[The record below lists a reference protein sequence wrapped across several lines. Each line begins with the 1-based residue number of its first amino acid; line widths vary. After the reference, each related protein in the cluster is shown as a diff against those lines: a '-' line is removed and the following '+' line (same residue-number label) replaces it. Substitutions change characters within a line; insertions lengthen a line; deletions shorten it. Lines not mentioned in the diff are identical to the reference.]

1 MKHPWL
7 AYLIVA
13 ILAVGAGVAVAG
25 FPPNAPADATIV
37 SPAAAVPQTTFALPA
52 TTEAPAATAGP
63 STEVITPTEVTTT
76 LVVATTTTTVPLP
89 DRNEVV
95 AATANGSGLQ
105 GSALRVA
112 DFLETLG
119 YVDVSRYN
127 GTDLVDLTVVY
138 FADGYDQ
145 AAARMAADLD
155 LLPEFIAP
163 IAEAPLVVDL
173 GLVHLLAY
181 VGLDRG

>member
-7 AYLIVA
+7 VYLMVA
-13 ILAVGAGVAVAG
+13 ILVVDAG
-25 FPPNAPADATIV
+25 
-37 SPAAAVPQTTFALPA
+37 
-52 TTEAPAATAGP
+52 
-63 STEVITPTEVTTT
+63 
-76 LVVATTTTTVPLP
+76 
-89 DRNEVV
+89 
-95 AATANGSGLQ
+95 
-105 GSALRVA
+105 VA

-119 YVDVSRYN
+119 YVDVSRHN

-145 AAARMAADLD
+145 AAARMATDLD
-155 LLPEFIAP
+155 LLPKFIAP
-163 IAEAPLVVDL
+163 VAEAPLVVDL